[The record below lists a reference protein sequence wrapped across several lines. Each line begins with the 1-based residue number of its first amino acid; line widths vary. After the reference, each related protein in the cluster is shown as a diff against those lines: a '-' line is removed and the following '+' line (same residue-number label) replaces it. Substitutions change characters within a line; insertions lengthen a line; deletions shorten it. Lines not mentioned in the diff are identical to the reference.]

1 MFGGTEHDIC
11 HSIQNQWYLQ
21 CNFSRK
27 DFGFKIRLFSS
38 CDKNIY
44 INTRFYQD
52 LFFNITC
59 KLLIICHLFTIIF
72 ELIISLF
79 SVWSRD
85 PYVQFGSP
93 PSLDPHLIFSHN
105 KGYVKKNQT
114 NQTNETKQKNPPK
127 LMKKQTHISRHIIVI
142 VLIFSIWRALL
153 ILPNT
158 KSSYYLYVLFFC
170 KAFLSFEV

>member
-1 MFGGTEHDIC
+1 MYSKAVSWIFAELIFKKVFYPIGIHINTLFGKNYINLMFGGTEHDIC

-105 KGYVKKNQT
+105 KG
-114 NQTNETKQKNPPK
+114 
-127 LMKKQTHISRHIIVI
+127 
-142 VLIFSIWRALL
+142 
-153 ILPNT
+153 
-158 KSSYYLYVLFFC
+158 
-170 KAFLSFEV
+170 

>member
-1 MFGGTEHDIC
+1 MYSKAVPWIFAELIFKKVFYPIGIHINTLFGKNYLNLMIGGTEHDIC
-11 HSIQNQWYLQ
+11 HSIQNQWYLH

-44 INTRFYQD
+44 INTQFYQD

-59 KLLIICHLFTIIF
+59 KRLIICHLFTIIF

-79 SVWSRD
+79 SVWSRE
-85 PYVQFGSP
+85 PYVQFGFP

-105 KGYVKKNQT
+105 KG
-114 NQTNETKQKNPPK
+114 
-127 LMKKQTHISRHIIVI
+127 
-142 VLIFSIWRALL
+142 
-153 ILPNT
+153 
-158 KSSYYLYVLFFC
+158 
-170 KAFLSFEV
+170 